1 MISKDFRGS
10 VREKFLLEVSNL
22 ILIGFIFAYLTT
34 ENCLQ
39 LLLFISIVLLFQV
52 KNRGIPQI
60 NMSIEY
66 KIYFI

>member
-39 LLLFISIVLLFQV
+39 LLQFISIVLLISSKELSQV
-52 KNRGIPQI
+52 YLIT
-60 NMSIEY
+60 EY
-66 KIYFI
+66 MMYFI